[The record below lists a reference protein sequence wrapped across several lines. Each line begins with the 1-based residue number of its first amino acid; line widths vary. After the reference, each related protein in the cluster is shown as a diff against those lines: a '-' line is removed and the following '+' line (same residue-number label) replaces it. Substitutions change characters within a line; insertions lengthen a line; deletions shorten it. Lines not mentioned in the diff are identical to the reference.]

1 MNAITWT
8 FPEPLFTN
16 AIPSI
21 ETIQTTMGI
30 GNKILFT
37 AAGVTSIGTAS
48 TASAQSVN
56 TITSAFEPVK
66 ELLISL
72 ADPLCYIMFVWG
84 CVECIVGRPASGLD
98 RMKYAAIG
106 FIAINWIPVI
116 MNTIRSVAPN

>member
-1 MNAITWT
+1 MNVITWT
-8 FPEPLFTN
+8 FPEPMKPI
-16 AIPSI
+16 AVSSI
-21 ETIQTTMGI
+21 ENTNSKMGI
-30 GNKILFT
+30 ANKVLFT
-37 AAGVTSIGTAS
+37 AAGVTSIGMTS
-48 TASAQSVN
+48 TAHAQSVN

-66 ELLISL
+66 DLLISL

-84 CVECIVGRPASGLD
+84 CVECIVGRPATGLD

>member
-1 MNAITWT
+1 MSVITWT

-16 AIPSI
+16 AVSSI
-21 ETIQTTMGI
+21 ENIQTTMGVS
-30 GNKILFT
+30 NKMLFT

-48 TASAQSVN
+48 TVSAQSVN

>member
-1 MNAITWT
+1 MNVITWT
-8 FPEPLFTN
+8 FPEPLFKN
-16 AIPSI
+16 QVPSI
-21 ETIQTTMGI
+21 ETIQTTMSFR
-30 GNKILFT
+30 NKSLFT
-37 AAGVTSIGTAS
+37 VAGTTSIGSANS
-48 TASAQSVN
+48 ASAQSVD
-56 TITSAFEPVK
+56 TIASAFEPIK

>member
-1 MNAITWT
+1 MSTITWT
-8 FPEPLFTN
+8 FPEPLFAN
-16 AIPSI
+16 GVPSI
-21 ETIQTTMGI
+21 ETVKTTMNI
-30 GNKILFT
+30 GNKTLFT
-37 AAGVTSIGTAS
+37 AAGVTAIGTAN
-48 TASAQSVN
+48 TVSAQSVS

-66 ELLISL
+66 DLLISL

-98 RMKYAAIG
+98 RMKYASIG

>member
-1 MNAITWT
+1 MSAITWT
-8 FPEPLFTN
+8 FPEPLFID
-16 AIPSI
+16 AVPSI
-21 ETIQTTMGI
+21 ETNRKTMNI
-30 GNKILFT
+30 GNKTLFT
-37 AAGVTSIGTAS
+37 AAGVTSFGTAS
-48 TASAQSVN
+48 TASAQSVS

-66 ELLISL
+66 DLLISL

-98 RMKYAAIG
+98 RMKYASIG